1 MKDKSFNK
9 LIGVVEVP
17 LCYCVDLDVT
27 LTDMA
32 RHGGRFTAV
41 VIVNLVS
48 YSHSR

>member
-1 MKDKSFNK
+1 MKDKSFSKFN
-9 LIGVVEVP
+9 GVIEVS
-17 LCYCVDLDVT
+17 LSYCVDLDVT

-41 VIVNLVS
+41 VIVYLVS